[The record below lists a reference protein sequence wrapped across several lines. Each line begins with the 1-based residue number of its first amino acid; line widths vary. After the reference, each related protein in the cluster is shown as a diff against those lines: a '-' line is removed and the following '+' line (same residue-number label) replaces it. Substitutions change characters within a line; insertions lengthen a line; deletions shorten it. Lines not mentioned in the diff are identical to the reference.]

1 MKFSV
6 FVLLDHIITSEKL
19 NKSIW
24 CIQIPNY
31 VSISNLADELAKIE
45 NEEEEV
51 KFEELD
57 GNDAKTMLNK
67 LFSVNIK
74 NLKFL

>member
-1 MKFSV
+1 M
-6 FVLLDHIITSEKL
+6 
-19 NKSIW
+19 
-24 CIQIPNY
+24 QIPNY
-31 VSISNLADELAKIE
+31 VSISNLSDELAKIE

-57 GNDAKTMLNK
+57 GNDAKTILKK
-67 LFSVNIK
+67 LLSPNIE